1 MYKGG
6 QWPADGCTVQV
17 ILSSLDLLAHSQTS
31 IMGHAARAW
40 KWSALAGLLS
50 ALASA
55 AEPTVSVLNGT
66 YEGRYLPGFDQDLFL
81 GIPYA
86 QDTGGLHRFLV
97 PQSLYAT
104 WNGTRPAKQYG
115 NACPDPEPERDG
127 EFGMSED
134 CAAGWT
140 LTRRI

>member
-1 MYKGG
+1 MAGG
-6 QWPADGCTVQV
+6 QLHP
-17 ILSSLDLLAHSQTS
+17 ILSPLDLLVHGQTS

-40 KWSALAGLLS
+40 KWSALAGYLLS

-55 AEPTVSVLNGT
+55 VEPTVSVLNGT

-97 PQSLYAT
+97 PQSLNAT
-104 WNGTRPAKQYG
+104 
-115 NACPDPEPERDG
+115 
-127 EFGMSED
+127 
-134 CAAGWT
+134 
-140 LTRRI
+140 